1 MSEPMRFQSLDEW
14 LTWLEGHHP
23 KEIDLG
29 LERTREVA
37 RRMGLLEASAKVI
50 SVAGTN
56 GKGSCVA
63 ACAALLESA
72 GTRVG
77 SYTSPHLLHYSE
89 RIRVQG
95 LPASDAQICD
105 AFARIDRASPDISLT
120 YFEYGTLAALEVF
133 RQCQVDVMV
142 LEVGLGGRLDAVNI
156 LDADVAVVTSVD
168 LDHQDWLGSDRDTI
182 GREKAGIY
190 RPGRPALCADSSP
203 PEGLRAAARDSGVEV
218 TFLGSDPA
226 LSDTG
231 YQQDAASWRC
241 WGWLG
246 QRPGPDAARFEI
258 SGQGPALPPL
268 PLPSLAAALQ
278 ALACLGY
285 DPVALNA
292 AQRLSELSL
301 PGRYQRLRCWGREFI
316 LDVAHN
322 PAAARFLAG
331 RLQAEGIR
339 PRLALVAMMA
349 DKDRRATLAPL
360 VPGVEAWWLASLP
373 EFPRAASTDLLRA
386 DLKSLGAEPVG
397 CGTVRAGF
405 DWLVKHT
412 QEGDQIVI
420 MGSFFTVAAAL
431 RCLDSNAGTGSVDAR
446 GHR

>member
-1 MSEPMRFQSLDEW
+1 LSDPMPLRSLDEW

-37 RRMGLLEASAKVI
+37 RRLGLLEPTAKVI

-63 ACAALLESA
+63 ACAALLERA
-72 GTRVG
+72 GLRVG
-77 SYTSPHLLHYSE
+77 SYTSPHLLHYNE

-95 LPASDAQICD
+95 RFATDAQICD
-105 AFARIDRASPDISLT
+105 AFTRIEQASRDISLT
-120 YFEYGTLAALEVF
+120 YFEYGTLAALAVF

-156 LDADVAVVTSVD
+156 LDADMAIVTSVD
-168 LDHQDWLGSDRDTI
+168 LDHQDWLGQDRDAI

-190 RPGRPALCADSSP
+190 RPGRPALCADPSP
-203 PEGLRAAARDSGVEV
+203 PEGLRVAARERGVAV
-218 TFLGSDPA
+218 TFLGSDPEQSEA
-226 LSDTG
+226 G
-231 YQQDAASWRC
+231 YRLESGAWHC
-241 WGWLG
+241 WGRLVQNSG
-246 QRPGPDAARFEI
+246 SGAARFDVA
-258 SGQGPALPPL
+258 GQTLPPL

-278 ALACLGY
+278 AVACLGY
-285 DPVALNA
+285 DPAALDA
-292 AQRLSELSL
+292 AHTLSGLSL
-301 PGRYQRLRCWGREFI
+301 PGRYQRLRRWGREFI

-331 RLQAEGIR
+331 RLQDHGVR
-339 PRLALVAMMA
+339 PRLVLVAMMA
-349 DKDRRATLAPL
+349 DKDRRATLEPL
-360 VPGVEAWWLASLP
+360 VAMASTWWLASLA
-373 EFPRAASTDLLRA
+373 EFPRAASTELLRA

-397 CGTVRAGF
+397 CGTVSAGF

-420 MGSFFTVAAAL
+420 MGSFYTVAAAL
-431 RCLDSNAGTGSVDAR
+431 RCLESDAVDTRGSA
-446 GHR
+446 

>member
-1 MSEPMRFQSLDEW
+1 MSDPMRFQTLSEW

-37 RRMGLLEASAKVI
+37 QRLGLLEPAAKVI

-63 ACAALLESA
+63 ACAALLERA
-72 GTRVG
+72 GVRVG
-77 SYTSPHLLHYSE
+77 SYTSPHLLQYNE

-95 LPASDAQICD
+95 VPATDAQISQ

-133 RQCQVDVMV
+133 RQCEVEVMV

-156 LDADVAVVTSVD
+156 LDADVAIVTSVD
-168 LDHQDWLGSDRDTI
+168 LDHQDWLGNDRNAI

-190 RPGRPALCADSSP
+190 RPGHPALCADCLP
-203 PEGLRAAARDSGVEV
+203 PEGLREAARETGVTVAFMGKDPARTDSGYRQEAG
-218 TFLGSDPA
+218 L
-226 LSDTG
+226 
-231 YQQDAASWRC
+231 WHC

-246 QRPGPDAARFEI
+246 QAPDPDAPRFEV
-258 SGQGPALPPL
+258 SGQALPPL

-278 ALACLGY
+278 AVACLGY
-285 DPVALNA
+285 DPTALNA
-292 AQRLSELSL
+292 AETLSDLSL
-301 PGRYQRLRCWGREFI
+301 PGRYQRLRRWGREFI

-331 RLQAEGIR
+331 RLQADGIR
-339 PRLALVAMMA
+339 PSLVLVAMMA
-349 DKDRRATLAPL
+349 DKDRRASLAPL
-360 VPGVEAWWLASLP
+360 VSGVGAWWLASLP
-373 EFPRAASTDLLRA
+373 EFPRAASTEMLCE

-397 CGTVRAGF
+397 CGTVAAGF
-405 DWLVKHT
+405 DWLVTHT

-431 RCLDSNAGTGSVDAR
+431 RCLDSSASPVAVNAR
-446 GHR
+446 GGA